1 VLRNGREK
9 EEEEEEEEEEEKE
22 EEERRKA
29 QQSAEAPRLLVL
41 FFFAFYYI
49 LIQLRGTPKLVSR
62 HQHLPKPHAKPKP
75 LQTPDESRI
84 PFAPFFLSFSL
95 SAFSFPLAFSLLGF
109 SLLLAVCWHMWLFE
123 SHVASSLWSFSILF
137 SFLFSLLFFLINCAH

>member
-1 VLRNGREK
+1 M
-9 EEEEEEEEEEEKE
+9 
-22 EEERRKA
+22 
-29 QQSAEAPRLLVL
+29 P
-41 FFFAFYYI
+41 
-49 LIQLRGTPKLVSR
+49 
-62 HQHLPKPHAKPKP
+62 KPKP

-123 SHVASSLWSFSILF
+123 SHVASSLWSFSLLF
-137 SFLFSLLFFLINCAH
+137 SFLFSLPLFPHKLRSLIEGARASCDGFCDSAEAPEVARELLMEARRVNAAAKRAKRVDRVAKKKRQDKKT